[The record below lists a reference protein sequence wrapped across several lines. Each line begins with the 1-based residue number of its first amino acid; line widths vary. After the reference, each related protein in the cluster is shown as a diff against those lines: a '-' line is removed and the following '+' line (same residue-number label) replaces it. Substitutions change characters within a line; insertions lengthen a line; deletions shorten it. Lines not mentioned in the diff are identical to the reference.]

1 MAGYDGPSF
10 FRHKNKENDKISSVS
25 KTNNAFRKKKTNREE
40 RSSMNRVPYQK
51 AGSSKKKRS
60 STPFIPKKLPPKE
73 YFEHRFSEGLHD
85 SKELYEIIRGRLKK
99 SDQDVLL
106 FENAMKK
113 DRSQMILKS
122 TSKTPTGLHRKL
134 EDIFIDNGHIQIKNP
149 EKFI

>member
-10 FRHKNKENDKISSVS
+10 FRHKNKENDKFSPVS
-25 KTNNAFRKKKTNREE
+25 KTNNAFQKNKSKRRE
-40 RSSMNRVPYQK
+40 RSSMDKVPYQNTD
-51 AGSSKKKRS
+51 SNRKKRT

-73 YFEHRFSEGLHD
+73 YFEHRFSEGLND
-85 SKELYEIIRGRLKK
+85 SEKMYEIIRGRLKK

-106 FENAMKK
+106 FENTMKK
-113 DRSQMILKS
+113 NKSQVILKN
-122 TSKTPTGLHRKL
+122 TSKAPTGLHRKL